1 MTCTDCKYWKYKPDA
16 NGYCTCLWPSKPC
29 EQTRRYKAKQK
40 RNKKKLEMYG
50 KGAKKMRFYRI

>member
-1 MTCTDCKYWKYKPDA
+1 MNCKECEFWTKSKI
-16 NGYCTCLWPSKPC
+16 NGNHCTCLWHNKPC

-50 KGAKKMRFYRI
+50 KGAKKMRF